1 MAFNKRNK
9 STKRNESKFKA
20 NKTFNSGWKVGEDS
34 DFINLNLDGEN
45 KKKTS
50 VKGKFPMLMFGCDSL
65 CLDFEY
71 LKFLNDTIMKD
82 DVLD

>member
-1 MAFNKRNK
+1 M
-9 STKRNESKFKA
+9 
-20 NKTFNSGWKVGEDS
+20 
-34 DFINLNLDGEN
+34 NLDGEN

-50 VKGKFPMLMFGCDSL
+50 VKGELSISMFRCDSL